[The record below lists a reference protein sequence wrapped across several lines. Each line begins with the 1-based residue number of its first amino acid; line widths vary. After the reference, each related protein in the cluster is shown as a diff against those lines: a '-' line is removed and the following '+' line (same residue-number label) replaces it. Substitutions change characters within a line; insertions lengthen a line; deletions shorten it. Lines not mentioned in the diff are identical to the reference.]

1 MSVDKETV
9 QKIAYLARIRVD
21 EAQLEPLAG
30 EISGILEWIEQ
41 LSELDTDGVEPMASV
56 AEMTLPMRKDAV
68 TDGNCQEAVLKNA
81 PDSED
86 GFFAVPKVVE

>member
-1 MSVDKETV
+1 MSIDKETV
-9 QKIAYLARIRVD
+9 QKIAYLARIRVSD
-21 EAQLEPLAG
+21 AQLEPLAG

-68 TDGNCQEAVLKNA
+68 TDGNCQAAVLKNA

>member
-1 MSVDKETV
+1 MSIDRETV
-9 QKIAYLARIRVD
+9 QKIAYLARIRVAD
-21 EAQLEPLAG
+21 DQLDSLAG
-30 EISGILEWIEQ
+30 EISGIMDWIEQ
-41 LSELDTDGVEPMASV
+41 LSELDTTGVEPMASV

-68 TDGNCQEAVLKNA
+68 TDGNCRDSVLKNA

>member
-1 MSVDKETV
+1 MSIDRETV
-9 QKIAYLARIRVD
+9 KKIAYLARIRVED
-21 EAQLEPLAG
+21 SQLDPLAG
-30 EISGILEWIEQ
+30 EISGIMDWIEQ
-41 LSELDTDGVEPMASV
+41 LSELDTTGVEPMASV

-68 TDGNCQEAVLKNA
+68 TDGNCRDAVLKNA

>member
-1 MSVDKETV
+1 MSIDKETV

-30 EISGILEWIEQ
+30 EISGIINWIEQ

-68 TDGNCQEAVLKNA
+68 TDGNCQDAVLRNA
-81 PDSED
+81 PDRED